1 VSRQP
6 VREALH
12 RLEAEGWVD
21 LRPNQG
27 AFVHVP
33 TDQEVDQ
40 LLDVRELLEVETARL
55 AARAVTADHMARLR
69 AICRDGE
76 AAVAAGDTERF
87 VSLNN
92 SFHAALAEIA
102 GNAVLAELSAIVG
115 RRSRWYYR
123 LVAPMREH
131 ESSAEHMSMVEA
143 IEAGDGEQA
152 AKVARGHVER
162 TRNAYHRST

>member
-1 VSRQP
+1 V
-6 VREALH
+6 
-12 RLEAEGWVD
+12 
-21 LRPNQG
+21 
-27 AFVHVP
+27 
-33 TDQEVDQ
+33 
-40 LLDVRELLEVETARL
+40 
-55 AARAVTADHMARLR
+55 ARLR

-131 ESSAEHMSMVEA
+131 ESSAEHLAMVEA
-143 IEAGDGEQA
+143 IEAGDGDHA

-162 TRNAYHRST
+162 TRNAYHRTT